1 MPNSLPAAR
10 RDSTELA
17 EVLLPAPLEPEL
29 FDGLSVYQDVVLNG
43 QTALVGSRDCPARW
57 AAIAPHLPPLGT
69 ALDVGSNFGWFA
81 LKLAQHAPGSVVAS
95 VEADMRS
102 ATIQRRV
109 LASHELRRVVLL
121 THPAGTRMTQRFAA
135 AQARFDA
142 VLCLAVLHWMRDHRR
157 FLASLAPQAGR
168 IFVEQPDSREE
179 GAGVERLRR
188 EIGPIGRYLREVF
201 PGRAVRQ
208 IAELP
213 NHRESPYP
221 RELWMV
227 EEPAGWQPA
236 TGLDVQ
242 TLADLAPSWPP
253 RSWWVANGEWGMGNG
268 ECDRLMFTAQGL
280 TWVAG
285 GNASVSPARLRRQ
298 LERLPE
304 ETLLTRRQ
312 TWRRGVRRLAGSM
325 ARRIGLRR

>member
-1 MPNSLPAAR
+1 
-10 RDSTELA
+10 
-17 EVLLPAPLEPEL
+17 
-29 FDGLSVYQDVVLNG
+29 VYQDVVLAG
-43 QTALVGSRDCPARW
+43 KTAFVGARDCPGRW
-57 AAIAPHLPPLGT
+57 EAIAPHLPPLGT

-81 LKLAQHAPGSVVAS
+81 LKLAEYAPDCVVAS
-95 VEADMRS
+95 VEADLRS
-102 ATIQRRV
+102 AAVQRRV

-121 THPAGTRMTQRFAA
+121 THPAGTHLAQRFAA
-135 AQARFDA
+135 AQTRFDA

-157 FLASLAPQAGR
+157 FLTTLAPQAGR
-168 IFVEQPDSREE
+168 IFVEQPDPREE

-227 EEPAGWQPA
+227 EEPAGWTSASPVESQPA
-236 TGLDVQ
+236 AGLDVAA
-242 TLADLAPSWPP
+242 LADLAPTWPP
-253 RSWWVANGEWGMGNG
+253 RSWWEENGEWGMGNG
-268 ECDRLMFTAQGL
+268 ECGELMFTADGL

-285 GNASVSPARLRRQ
+285 DTATVSLASLRRR

-304 ETLLTRRQ
+304 ATLLTRGQAWHRGA
-312 TWRRGVRRLAGSM
+312 RRFAGTVARRL
-325 ARRIGLRR
+325 GLRR